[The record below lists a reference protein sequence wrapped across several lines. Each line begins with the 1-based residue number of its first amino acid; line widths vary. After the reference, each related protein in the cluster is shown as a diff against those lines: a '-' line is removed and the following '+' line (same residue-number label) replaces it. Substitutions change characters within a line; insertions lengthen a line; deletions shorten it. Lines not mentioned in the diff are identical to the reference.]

1 MSENDDVT
9 MNAEQEKDL
18 KQRYEGAAT
27 LKGKQLTKDEKDQ
40 VRLLFIT
47 ELKQADEQAVLKAE
61 ADRKQLEAM
70 HRQRQNLMM
79 PHSKQ
84 NKA

>member
-1 MSENDDVT
+1 MSQNDDT

-18 KQRYEGAAT
+18 KQRYEGAAA
-27 LKGKQLTKDEKDQ
+27 LKGKQLTKEEKDQ

-47 ELKQADEQAVLKAE
+47 ELKEAAYQAELKVEAE
-61 ADRKQLEAM
+61 KKRIEAM
-70 HRQRQNLMM
+70 HHQRQHLMM